1 MPGMEDRTISEV
13 TRRDIADAL
22 VMNNI
27 NWAGRFGE
35 NEFLSRLYNLREM
48 RSTDGRFSDA
58 AGDIWQ
64 HRVRNPNDWDD
75 DWVFYDTRFQLLQA
89 PDEEFLRF
97 LCEMVHPLVQP
108 DADEVQRILEIVNPH
123 LARDGWEIREQT
135 RVSGRP
141 VFAAARAIDAG
152 LTTPEA
158 TGVIAASTGT
168 DYVRRQI
175 TRMQT
180 ALAGDPDAAIGTAK
194 EFVETVCKTILG
206 ERAVE
211 YDANQDMPR
220 LVKQTLAVIP
230 KVPKGIAEE
239 KKTADA
245 VTRLLSGLH
254 TLVSGLVEL
263 RNLHGTG
270 HGREAETKGLA
281 LRHARLAVSAA
292 TALAVFLWETH
303 EEMG

>member
-1 MPGMEDRTISEV
+1 MHHRTISEV

-22 VMNNI
+22 VLNKI

-35 NEFLSRLYNLREM
+35 HEFLARLYNLKEM
-48 RSTDGRFSDA
+48 PSTDNRFSDA

-64 HRVRNPNDWDD
+64 HRVRNPDDWAD
-75 DWVFYDTRFQLLQA
+75 DWVFYDRRFQLLQV

-108 DADEVQRILEIVNPH
+108 DPREVERILEIVNPL

-141 VFAAARAIDAG
+141 IFAAVRAIDVG
-152 LTTPEA
+152 LAASEA
-158 TGVIAASTGT
+158 TAVIAESTGS
-168 DYVRRQI
+168 DYIRRQI
-175 TRMQT
+175 TRMEV

-194 EFVETVCKTILG
+194 EFVETVCKTILS

-220 LVKQTLAVIP
+220 LVKKTLGGIP
-230 KVPKGIAEE
+230 VVPKGIGEE
-239 KKTADA
+239 KKTANA
-245 VTRLLSGLH
+245 VTRLLSGLN
-254 TLVSGLVEL
+254 TLGAALAEL

-270 HGREAETKGLA
+270 HGRDARTKGLPP
-281 LRHARLAVSAA
+281 RHARLAVSAA

-303 EEMG
+303 EGVK